1 MKKKLLSLVLA
12 GAMVASTSVSAFADD
27 RKVTFQENETGETD
41 ITITGEVTNSTGQTL
56 PGTLNV
62 TVPTNA
68 NFAITKD
75 GNFTAPKINI
85 TNNSNKSI
93 DVLAYEF
100 IDIGGPDEGIK
111 IVEKGETSNRDRKD
125 ISLNISGGAGI
136 AYFKSEDS
144 SSTKKGVYKDPALL
158 NGAEGD
164 GIKIAEIAGNGTS
177 RELKLDGV
185 AGTQNTQNAA
195 SNEFTLKLKIK
206 KTQQAS

>member
-27 RKVTFQENETGETD
+27 RKVTFQENETGQTD
-41 ITITGEVTNSTGQTL
+41 ITITGEVANSSGQTV

-68 NFAITKD
+68 SFAVTKD

-85 TNNSNKSI
+85 TNNSNKAI
-93 DVLAYEF
+93 DVFAYEF

-111 IVEKGETSNRDRKD
+111 ILKKSEAASGERKD

-144 SSTKKGVYKDPALL
+144 GSSEKGVYKDPELADK
-158 NGAEGD
+158 AEGD

-177 RELKLDGV
+177 RELTLGGEAGKLKPE
-185 AGTQNTQNAA
+185 NAA

>member
-12 GAMVASTSVSAFADD
+12 GAMVASTSVSAFAND
-27 RKVTFQENETGETD
+27 RKVTFQENETGEAD
-41 ITITGEVTNSTGQTL
+41 ITITGEVADNTGQTV
-56 PGTLNV
+56 PGTLSV

-68 NFAITKD
+68 NFAVTKD
-75 GNFTAPKINI
+75 GNFTAPTINI
-85 TNNSNKSI
+85 TNNSNKAI
-93 DVLAYEF
+93 DVFAYEF

-111 IVEKGETSNRDRKD
+111 ILEKGEASSRDRKD

-144 SSTKKGVYKDPALL
+144 GSSKKGVYKDPELGTA
-158 NGAEGD
+158 ADGD

-177 RELKLDGV
+177 RELTLGGV
-185 AGTQNTQNAA
+185 AGKLNPQNAA

-206 KTQQAS
+206 KTQQTR

>member
-111 IVEKGETSNRDRKD
+111 IVEKGETSTRDRKD

-177 RELKLDGV
+177 RELTLDGV

>member
-12 GAMVASTSVSAFADD
+12 GAMVASTSVSAFAND
-27 RKVTFQENETGETD
+27 RKVTFQENETGEAD
-41 ITITGEVTNSTGQTL
+41 ITITGEVADSTGQTV

-68 NFAITKD
+68 NFAVTKG

-85 TNNSNKSI
+85 TNNSNKAI
-93 DVLAYEF
+93 DVFAYQF
-100 IDIGGPDEGIK
+100 IDIGGPGEGIN
-111 IVEKGETSNRDRKD
+111 IVAKGEATTRDRKD

-144 SSTKKGVYKDPALL
+144 SSSKKGVYKDPEL
-158 NGAEGD
+158 GTEAEAD

-177 RELKLDGV
+177 RELTLDGV
-185 AGTQNTQNAA
+185 AGTQNSQKAA